1 MQSKKRAKKMMP
13 LKFAFITIKK
23 RNFSIY
29 NFFISIRKGGETVLK
44 NDIKYVYI
52 RDLISYEKERK
63 EKYPNE
69 KKAKHLIKIT
79 KVNGGV
85 QLRCSMSFIYLLTLK
100 CKYIESI
107 WLNIA
112 KNTPCTSLT
121 CLESTLKNIEWH
133 KFIKSSYLKN
143 VPLKIT
149 SVKSKLFDIHSIRG
163 AIYKY
168 INSLVDSHESSSE
181 NNSIEESKS
190 KLENVWNLLAIH
202 IENNICNVDLK
213 FSGKLSPRF
222 YEYGYIKELDN
233 VQNFEKYQ
241 NVNFFSLFN
250 NNYKIKDEKMKNIV
264 NDNVPFWSISE
275 EKKKIKIDHENIEKG
290 EQFNFYKYSGFS
302 DQFNSQ
308 HFQNNSIEGDHNL
321 RPFPVSKEKEY
332 PKNEQTE
339 ESTFKYNDTSVE
351 NGDGIREAEND
362 TEKLS
367 CDSITNNIENK
378 MLRECNEGINCVKDN
393 TNNSHIIKY
402 LNDMEIK
409 RMNYYNNN
417 FFLSDDCYDTAS
429 CIYSL
434 IIHKCLKNIKN
445 VNIIWDPFCSNGNII
460 FELVYYLLNI
470 PLYNENEVLPFM
482 NLKIFNN
489 NEFSTI
495 YKFVMNNLNSKFNN
509 NVQLVGTDNRSIMIS
524 QCKKNLV
531 RYKLYYKDILNKVK
545 NKKDT
550 HDIEEENNVV
560 HSSNIKRNSFLKNV
574 LKDDLGEEYDESEY
588 LDETFFDENFDA
600 NLGKDMDMML
610 LRMSDTKEQTHC
622 KQNERKQKNI
632 EPFQNKTSQT
642 DDLKISAPG
651 VDTISLSTE
660 EDKEYNLDFP
670 FDISFH
676 KAHFFNVAP
685 FIKNAIII
693 TKIPHFSFSKE
704 LGINKKT
711 FTLFEQFDHM
721 LSSKN
726 DWKGVYVLVRNKAF
740 LNKSKLEWNK
750 ILSINDAKGRDLT
763 LLSWT
768 GRRKTLYSMSAEDD
782 KLKELENF
790 SNQLKF
796 DY

>member
-1 MQSKKRAKKMMP
+1 MMP

-23 RNFSIY
+23 RSFSIF

-52 RDLISYEKERK
+52 RDLINYEKERK

-69 KKAKHLIKIT
+69 KKVKHLIKIT
-79 KVNGGV
+79 KVNGGT
-85 QLRCSMSFIYLLTLK
+85 QLKCSMSFIYLLTLK

-112 KNTPCTSLT
+112 KNTPCASLT
-121 CLESTLKNIEWH
+121 CLETTLKNIEWY
-133 KFIKSSYLKN
+133 KFIKPNYLKN

-149 SVKSKLFDIHSIRG
+149 SIKSKLFDISSIRDV
-163 AIYKY
+163 IYKY
-168 INSLVDSHESSSE
+168 INSLDNSHE
-181 NNSIEESKS
+181 NNSESNSIGENKS

-222 YEYGYIKELDN
+222 YEYGYIKELDH

-241 NVNFFSLFN
+241 NFNFFSLFN

-275 EKKKIKIDHENIEKG
+275 EKKKIIIDHENIEKG
-290 EQFNFYKYSGFS
+290 EQLNFYKYSFFS

-308 HFQNNSIEGDHNL
+308 YFQNKSIEANHNVTS
-321 RPFPVSKEKEY
+321 FSVSKEKEY
-332 PKNEQTE
+332 ITNDQPKKSIFNYNNTSTE
-339 ESTFKYNDTSVE
+339 NVNYMRKNQNS
-351 NGDGIREAEND
+351 I
-362 TEKLS
+362 EKLS
-367 CDSITNNIENK
+367 CNSVINNIENK
-378 MLRECNEGINCVKDN
+378 IEKCENIKGNA
-393 TNNSHIIKY
+393 NNNHIISY

-470 PLYNENEVLPFM
+470 PLYNENEILPFM
-482 NLKIFNN
+482 NLKIFNH
-489 NEFSTI
+489 NEFSNI
-495 YKFVMNNLNSKFNN
+495 YNFVMNNLNSKFNN
-509 NVQLVGTDNRSIMIS
+509 NVQLIGTDSRSIMIS

-545 NKKDT
+545 NKKDSP
-550 HDIEEENNVV
+550 DIKGENNAV

-574 LKDDLGEEYDESEY
+574 LKDDLGEECEESEY
-588 LDETFFDENFDA
+588 LDEKFFEEDFDV
-600 NLGKDMDMML
+600 NIGKDMDKML
-610 LRMSDTKEQTHC
+610 LRMDNIKEQIYC
-622 KQNERKQKNI
+622 KKNEKEQKNI
-632 EPFQNKTSQT
+632 ELFHNRKAQT

-660 EDKEYNLDFP
+660 EDKEYNLEFP

-750 ILSINDAKGRDLT
+750 ILLINDSKGRDLT

-782 KLKELENF
+782 KLKELEKF

-796 DY
+796 DF